1 MNTRRIPPTRK
12 KIGVALGRWRSARH
26 GARRGARRA
35 YRERYSDRLHRGNE
49 RRRARGDGLCVWD
62 DHRGDEEPSP
72 QSSTGHTY
80 RAFQTH
86 YSDLHPIVRSRWMWK
101 NHIGKKG
108 IEKANIPLAIVVTD
122 IEDGEH
128 VILRRGRAAL
138 AVRASTC
145 IPGMF
150 VPVEIDGRKFVDGG
164 LTENLPLSP
173 LREMDAEIK
182 IGVNVVRWHARK
194 EVKNCD
200 RCDDEYHKHSRE
212 PSTASCSAERRY
224 SYRAGARR
232 LYPVRLQEDRRDHRG
247 RLSRRH
253 GKGAGDKRDDEAS
266 LAQARGKIAK
276 DPSAN
281 LGLVS
286 GIVFRPRIK

>member
-12 KIGVALGRWRSARH
+12 KIGVALGGGGALGMAHVGVLAALTENDIPIDCIAGTSAGALVATGYAFGMTTEEMSAVAAKLNWPHISGFPNSLLGFASNRSIEVDVEK
-26 GARRGARRA
+26 
-35 YRERYSDRLHRGNE
+35 Y
-49 RRRARGDGLCVWD
+49 
-62 DHRGDEEPSP
+62 
-72 QSSTGHTY
+72 
-80 RAFQTH
+80 
-86 YSDLHPIVRSRWMWK
+86 
-101 NHIGKKG
+101 IGKKG

-194 EVKNCD
+194 EVKTVIDVMTNTISILASHQRHLVPQNVD
-200 RCDDEYHKHSRE
+200 ILIE
-212 PSTASCSAERRY
+212 PELGTYTSSDFKKSAEIIAEG
-224 SYRAGARR
+224 YRAATAKVPEIKEMMRHRSHRR
-232 LYPVRLQEDRRDHRG
+232 AERPQSILRRIWDW
-247 RLSRRH
+247 
-253 GKGAGDKRDDEAS
+253 
-266 LAQARGKIAK
+266 
-276 DPSAN
+276 
-281 LGLVS
+281 
-286 GIVFRPRIK
+286 FRE